1 MRRLFDKLEVLLKTI
16 LVAVSFLLLIPTL
29 VYVVYFLLVCYDI
42 ARVIAGVITLWLL
55 LYLNKSLTGR

>member
-1 MRRLFDKLEVLLKTI
+1 MLRLFDKLEVLLKTI

-42 ARVIAGVITLWLL
+42 SRVIAGVVTMLLL